1 MTLLTVLAMLG
12 GTALL
17 LWFTVFMESRH
28 LGPLPGAAPTTVP
41 AALDQAA
48 PGVGVAGVGVAG
60 DGAATSAVAAPL
72 RVIEAA

>member
-1 MTLLTVLAMLG
+1 MALVMTLLTVLAMLG

-28 LGPLPGAAPTTVP
+28 LGPLPGAAPATVP

-48 PGVGVAGVGVAG
+48 PGVGVAG